1 MRDYKDTLNLPRT
14 DFPMKANLPEREPL
28 VLKRWEDLYQK
39 IETLTVSRPLYVLH
53 DGPPYA
59 NGNIHIG
66 HALNKV
72 LKDVIN
78 KYMLMCGF
86 RIHYVPGWDCHGL
99 PIEQQVEKELKAKNI
114 KKESISKVEFRKLC
128 REYAQRFV
136 EIQKEEFKRLGI
148 IADWEKPYLTM
159 DPSYEAEE
167 IRELGRLFK
176 KGIVVKSKKP
186 VYWCIYDKTAEAEAE
201 VEYYERK
208 DPSIYVKL
216 PIKDQENTY
225 LVIWTTTPWTLPANM
240 GVMVG
245 EDFTY
250 VYYRVGEDTYI
261 VAEKL
266 LENFESITRLEG
278 IITKKVKGK
287 ELVGLLYKRPYANGE
302 GKVYPSE
309 FVELNT
315 GTGIVHMAPG
325 HGREDYIVGLR
336 YNLEP
341 FSPVDDEGRF
351 TGEAPLFLRGKK
363 VFDANELIID
373 DLKSRGLLLYEGV
386 ITHSYPHCWR
396 CKNPVIFRATPQW
409 FISMEGKV
417 NTKTLRELAIEEIS
431 KVRWIPAYGENR
443 IKSMVETRP
452 DWCISRQRYWG
463 VPITVFYCKNCGSVV
478 ADEKVL
484 EHIAMLVE
492 KHPKGTDLWFEL
504 SEKDLLPE
512 DYKCPHCGSEEFA
525 KEEDILDVW
534 FDSGVSHA
542 CVLKKRGILTADM
555 YLEGSDQHRGW
566 FQSSLLEAV
575 ASYGKAPYKA
585 VLTHG
590 FTVDEQG
597 RKMSKSLGNVISPQ
611 EIITKYGADIL
622 RLWVVSEEYTED
634 IKLGKSILERVVE
647 DYKKIRNTLR
657 FLLANLYDF
666 TPDKVVPYDQLHHFD
681 RWMISYLQ
689 TVLENIHRFYKEYA
703 FHRVYHLI
711 RNFCSVELSS
721 LYLDVLKDRL
731 YTYAPN
737 AWERRSAQTVL
748 YELLKSLTTS
758 IAPFLSFTAEEV
770 WEHMRNIDNSLPESV
785 FLSQIPKPRN
795 DLVNEE
801 LMRDYEILSKIRD
814 DVLSAIELARRDKHI
829 SHPYEAKVFLWGEEK
844 LIKLVEKYEDYIK
857 FYLTVSQVQLKEGGK
872 YRLLGNSAS
881 GLQVG
886 VERSSGR
893 KCPRCWMYYPEDE
906 FVGELCQRCADA
918 VAKMSQEV

>member
-99 PIEQQVEKELKAKNI
+99 PIEQQVEKELKAQNI

-128 REYAQRFV
+128 REYAQKFV

-148 IADWEKPYLTM
+148 IGDWEKPYLTM

-216 PIKDQENTY
+216 PIKDQKNTY

-245 EDFTY
+245 EEFTY
-250 VYYRVGEDTYI
+250 VYYKVGEDTYI

-287 ELVGLLYKRPYANGE
+287 ELVGLLYKRPYTDGE
-302 GKVYPSE
+302 GRVYPSE

-351 TGEAPLFLRGKK
+351 TDEAPLFLRGKK

-373 DLKSRGLLLYEGV
+373 DLKSRGLLLYEEV

-463 VPITVFYCKNCGSVV
+463 VPITVFYCKNCGNVV

-512 DYKCPHCGSEEFA
+512 DYKCPHCGSEEFV

-611 EIITKYGADIL
+611 EIITKYGSDIL
-622 RLWVVSEEYTED
+622 RLWVVSEDYTED

-770 WEHMRNIDNSLPESV
+770 WEHMRNIDSSLPESV

-829 SHPYEAKVFLWGEEK
+829 SHPYEAKVFLWGEAK

-872 YRLLGNSAS
+872 YRLPGNSAL
-881 GLQVG
+881 GLHVG
-886 VERSSGR
+886 VEKASGR
-893 KCPRCWMYYPEDE
+893 KCPRCWMYYQEDE
-906 FVGELCQRCADA
+906 FVGELCQRCAGA

>member
-99 PIEQQVEKELKAKNI
+99 PIEQQVEKELKAQNI

-128 REYAQRFV
+128 REYAQKFV

-148 IADWEKPYLTM
+148 IGDWEKPYLTM

-216 PIKDQENTY
+216 PIKDQKNTY

-245 EDFTY
+245 EEFTY
-250 VYYRVGEDTYI
+250 VYYKVGEDTYI

-287 ELVGLLYKRPYANGE
+287 ELVGLLYKRPYTDGE
-302 GKVYPSE
+302 GRVYPSE
-309 FVELNT
+309 FVELNA

-351 TGEAPLFLRGKK
+351 TDEAPLFLRGKK

-373 DLKSRGLLLYEGV
+373 DLKSRGLLLYEEV

-463 VPITVFYCKNCGSVV
+463 VPITVFYCKNCGNVV

-512 DYKCPHCGSEEFA
+512 DYKCPHCGSEEFV

-611 EIITKYGADIL
+611 EIITKYGSDIL
-622 RLWVVSEEYTED
+622 RLWVVSEDYTED

-770 WEHMRNIDNSLPESV
+770 WEHMRNIDSSLPESV

-829 SHPYEAKVFLWGEEK
+829 SHPYEAKVFLWGEAK

-872 YRLLGNSAS
+872 YRLPGNSAL
-881 GLQVG
+881 GLHVG
-886 VERSSGR
+886 VEKASGR
-893 KCPRCWMYYPEDE
+893 KCPRCWMYYQEDE
-906 FVGELCQRCADA
+906 FVGELCQRCAGA